1 MKFNMV
7 INGVETLF
15 PKADVCFF
23 KEKNNLV
30 IYFLNLDKEV
40 LEKTKQNIKKPSLR
54 IENNYLILKLKDLQ
68 YAYDLNKNKK
78 IMNLYM
84 NGASLG
90 FAFEDENGN
99 MLDIETPH
107 FSHAI

>member
-1 MKFNMV
+1 M
-7 INGVETLF
+7 
-15 PKADVCFF
+15 
-23 KEKNNLV
+23 
-30 IYFLNLDKEV
+30 
-40 LEKTKQNIKKPSLR
+40 R
-54 IENNYLILKLKDLQ
+54 IEENYLILRFEDFQ

>member
-1 MKFNMV
+1 M
-7 INGVETLF
+7 
-15 PKADVCFF
+15 
-23 KEKNNLV
+23 
-30 IYFLNLDKEV
+30 
-40 LEKTKQNIKKPSLR
+40 R
-54 IENNYLILKLKDLQ
+54 IEENYLILRFEDFQ

-99 MLDIETPH
+99 LLDIPTPS
-107 FSHAI
+107 FYK

>member
-1 MKFNMV
+1 MKFNMM
-7 INGVETLF
+7 IGGVETLF
-15 PKADVCFF
+15 PETEVRYDKKENEVIIFF
-23 KEKNNLV
+23 LGLKKDDIIRTEKKINKSN
-30 IYFLNLDKEV
+30 
-40 LEKTKQNIKKPSLR
+40 LR
-54 IENNYLILKLKDLQ
+54 IEENYLILRFEDFQ

-99 MLDIETPH
+99 MLDIATPRY
-107 FSHAI
+107 SNEI